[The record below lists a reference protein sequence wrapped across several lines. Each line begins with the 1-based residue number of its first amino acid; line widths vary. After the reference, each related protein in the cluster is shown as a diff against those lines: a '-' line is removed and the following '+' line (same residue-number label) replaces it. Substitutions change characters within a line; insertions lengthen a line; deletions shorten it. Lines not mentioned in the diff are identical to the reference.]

1 MTGPLNLKNATTDT
15 TLILY
20 AEISPAQK
28 RAVQREIQ
36 AGKLTRIATGIV
48 SSLPASDW
56 PQVIARERLRVLAAM
71 FPGAVLSH
79 RTAFNGGQPEEGM
92 VHLTHSFKRTV
103 QLPGLTVMLWKGPPP
118 APGDAPM
125 LGRDLYFPSLP
136 RLLLENLQ
144 PSRAPHRRSVGR
156 EAVEKRLLET
166 CDARGED
173 ALSQLREQARS
184 LVPVLG
190 LKAEFKVLDD
200 LVGSILGTR
209 ASQLTTPEGIART
222 AHMPYDPKRLALFE
236 QLAAQ
241 LRSTPLAQPPAVVQ
255 TETARANFAFLE
267 SYFSN
272 FIEGT
277 EFDVQHA
284 RAFVLQGQP
293 IAERPKD
300 SHDIL
305 GVFRQ
310 ALQPSWALQTLASG
324 EPVLNQLR
332 ARHADQMQERP
343 EVGPGEFKVLAN
355 RAGNT
360 EFVAPQLVR
369 GTLVQGTQLLPS
381 VPAGTARALLAMF
394 IVSEVHPFTDGNG
407 RLARLVMN
415 AELSAVGSCR
425 IIVPTLFRE
434 EYLDSLRAL
443 SRQGDAAPLMAAMQ
457 KIHRWT
463 AAFRFQ
469 DLDDT
474 IAQMAQCNAFER
486 SPIQFKLLTPS
497 TNSPTVAGS

>member
-1 MTGPLNLKNATTDT
+1 MPAPLKSPIATNDPTQGPLV
-15 TLILY
+15 LY
-20 AEISPAQK
+20 AELSPAQK
-28 RAVQREIQ
+28 RAVQRDLQ
-36 AGKLTRIATGIV
+36 AGKLKRIATGMATP
-48 SSLPASDW
+48 LPQADW
-56 PQVIARERLRVLAAM
+56 PALIARERLRVLAAL
-71 FPGAVLSH
+71 FPGAVISH
-79 RTAFNGGQPEEGM
+79 RSALAGGQPEDG
-92 VHLTHSFKRTV
+92 VIHLTANSKRTV

-118 APGDAPM
+118 AAGDAPM

-144 PSRAPHRRSVGR
+144 PSRGPHRRAAGR
-156 EAVEKRLLET
+156 EAVEQRLLGT
-166 CDARGED
+166 CDARGEE
-173 ALSQLREQARS
+173 ALSQLREQARE
-184 LVPVLG
+184 LAPVLS
-190 LKAEFKVLDD
+190 LQAEFQVLDD

-209 ASQLTTPEGIART
+209 ASQLTTPEGRART
-222 AHMPYDPKRLALFE
+222 APMPYDAQRLALFE
-236 QLAAQ
+236 HLAAQ
-241 LRSTPLAQPPAVVQ
+241 LRATPLGQPAAV
-255 TETARANFAFLE
+255 TRSDAESAHFAFLE

-305 GVFRQ
+305 GVYRQ
-310 ALQPSWALQTLASG
+310 ALHPSWALQTLASG
-324 EPVLNQLR
+324 EPVLAQLR

-343 EVGPGEFKVLAN
+343 EVGPGQFKLLAN

-360 EFVAPQLVR
+360 EFVDPQRVR
-369 GTLVQGTQLLPS
+369 GTLVQASQLLPS

-415 AELSAVGSCR
+415 AELSAVGACR

-443 SRQGDAAPLMAAMQ
+443 SRQGDATPFITAMQ

-463 AAFRFQ
+463 AAFSYH
-469 DLDDT
+469 DLDAT
-474 IAQMAQCNAFER
+474 IAHMAACNAFER
-486 SPIQFKLLTPS
+486 SPVQFKLLTPG
-497 TNSPTVAGS
+497 A

>member
-1 MTGPLNLKNATTDT
+1 MSNPLRPKNATTDPT
-15 TLILY
+15 QGPLVLY
-20 AEISPAQK
+20 GELSAAQK
-28 RAVQREIQ
+28 RAVQRGLA
-36 AGKLTRIATGIV
+36 AGRLQRIATGV
-48 SSLPASDW
+48 ASTLPPADW
-56 PQVIARERLRVLAAM
+56 PALIARERLRVLAAL
-71 FPGAVLSH
+71 FPGTVISH
-79 RTAFNGGQPEEGM
+79 RSAWLGGLPDGAPGEQLI
-92 VHLTHSFKRTV
+92 HLTANSKRTV

-118 APGDAPM
+118 AAGDAPM
-125 LGRDLYFPSLP
+125 LGRELYFPSLP

-144 PSRAPHRRSVGR
+144 PSRGPQRRSAGR
-156 EAVEKRLLET
+156 EAVEQRLLET
-166 CDARGED
+166 CDARGEE

-184 LVPVLG
+184 LAPTLG
-190 LKAEFKVLDD
+190 LENEFAVLDE

-209 ASQLTTPEGIART
+209 ASRLTTPEGRART
-222 AHMPYDPKRLALFE
+222 ALMPYDAQRLALFE

-241 LRSTPLAQPPAVVQ
+241 LRSKPLAQPAAVALS
-255 TETARANFAFLE
+255 ETARANFAFLE

-305 GVFRQ
+305 GVYRQ
-310 ALQPSWALQTLASG
+310 ALHPSWALQTLASG
-324 EPVLNQLR
+324 EPVLAQLR

-343 EVGPGEFKVLAN
+343 EVGPGEFKLLVN

-360 EFVAPQLVR
+360 EFVSPDLVR
-369 GTLVQGTQLLPS
+369 GTLVQASQLLPS

-415 AELSAVGSCR
+415 AELSAVGACR

-443 SRQGDAAPLMAAMQ
+443 SRQGDATPFITAMQ

-463 AAFRFQ
+463 AAFRFD
-469 DLDDT
+469 DLDHT
-474 IAQMAQCNAFER
+474 IAELAHCNAFER
-486 SPIQFKLLTPS
+486 SLVQFKLLTP
-497 TNSPTVAGS
+497 

>member
-1 MTGPLNLKNATTDT
+1 MSDPLARKNATSDT
-15 TLILY
+15 ALILY

-28 RAVQREIQ
+28 RAVQRGVQ
-36 AGKLTRIATGIV
+36 SGQLSRIAPGIV
-48 SSLPASDW
+48 SSLPPSDW
-56 PQVIARERLRVLAAM
+56 PALMARERLRVLAAL
-71 FPGAVLSH
+71 FPGALLSH
-79 RTAFNGGQPEEGM
+79 RSAFNGGQAEGGV
-92 VHLTHSFKRTV
+92 VHLTHNSKRSF

-118 APGDAPM
+118 APGDTAM
-125 LGRDLYFPSLP
+125 LGRALYFPSLP

-144 PSRAPHRRSVGR
+144 PTRGPNRRSVGR
-156 EAVEKRLLET
+156 EAVEKRLLDT
-166 CDARGED
+166 CDARGEE
-173 ALSQLREQARS
+173 ALSQLREQARALAPTLS
-184 LVPVLG
+184 LET
-190 LKAEFKVLDD
+190 EFDVLDD

-209 ASQLTTPEGIART
+209 T
-222 AHMPYDPKRLALFE
+222 APMPYDAQRLALFE

-241 LRSTPLAQPPAVVQ
+241 LRTSTLVQPPAVAK
-255 TETARANFAFLE
+255 TEAARANFAFLE

-305 GVFRQ
+305 GVYRQ

-324 EPVLNQLR
+324 EPVLAQLR
-332 ARHADQMQERP
+332 ARHADHMQERP

-360 EFVAPQLVR
+360 EFVAPQRVR
-369 GTLVQGTQLLPS
+369 GTLVQATQILPS

-394 IVSEVHPFTDGNG
+394 IVSEIHPFTDGNG

-415 AELSAVGSCR
+415 AELSAVGACR

-443 SRQGDAAPLMAAMQ
+443 SRQADAAPFMAAMQ

-463 AAFRFQ
+463 AAFDFQ

-474 IAQMAQCNAFER
+474 IAHMAACNAFER
-486 SPIQFKLLTPS
+486 SPVQFKLLHP
-497 TNSPTVAGS
+497 

>member
-1 MTGPLNLKNATTDT
+1 MTGLLNIKNATTDT

-28 RAVQREIQ
+28 RAVQRDIQ
-36 AGKLTRIATGIV
+36 AGRLERIATGV
-48 SSLPASDW
+48 VTSLPAADW
-56 PQVIARERLRVLAAM
+56 PGVIARERLRVLAAL
-71 FPGAVLSH
+71 FPGSVLSH
-79 RTAFNGGQPEEGM
+79 RTAFNGGQPQDGV
-92 VHLTHSFKRTV
+92 VHLTHNSKRTV
-103 QLPGLTVMLWKGPPP
+103 KLPGLTVMLWKGPPP

-125 LGRDLYFPSLP
+125 LGRDIYFPSLP

-173 ALSQLREQARS
+173 ALSQLREQSRNLA
-184 LVPVLG
+184 PVLG
-190 LKAEFKVLDD
+190 LEAEFKVLDD

-209 ASQLTTPEGIART
+209 ASKLTTKEGKART
-222 AHMPYDPKRLALFE
+222 SHMPYDAKRLALFE
-236 QLAAQ
+236 ELAAK
-241 LRSTPLAQPPAVVQ
+241 LRSTPLAQPSAVAR

-332 ARHADQMQERP
+332 ARHADQMHERP
-343 EVGPGEFKVLAN
+343 EVGPGEFKVLVN

-443 SRQGDAAPLMAAMQ
+443 SRQGDAAPFMAAMQ
-457 KIHRWT
+457 KIHRWS
-463 AAFRFQ
+463 AAFLFD

-474 IAQMAQCNAFER
+474 ISHMAQCNAFER

-497 TNSPTVAGS
+497 ASSLTPKA